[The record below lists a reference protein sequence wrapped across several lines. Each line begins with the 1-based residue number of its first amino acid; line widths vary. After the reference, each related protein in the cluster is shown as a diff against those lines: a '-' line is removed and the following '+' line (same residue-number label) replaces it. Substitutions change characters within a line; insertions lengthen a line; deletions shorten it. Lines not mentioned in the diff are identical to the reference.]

1 MNHLKKIIKIIV
13 NVFTVIL
20 LLLLGLVIYGKAVLT
35 FTDNMY
41 PNYFGYTFFEVVS
54 GSMEPTLHI
63 NDVILVKVT
72 NKNLKEKDIIAFNDE
87 DAVITHRI
95 LFINGDV
102 ITVKGDNNDVVDKP
116 ITKEQVIGKVVK
128 VYPELG
134 IWKKVLTEPKILFGI
149 FITLLLFDFALSY
162 NGKEKKKK
170 DKKEKNKEEEILVK
184 EIPNNDIKVEKDL
197 VEEKKE
203 EKKDKVIESES
214 LLALTRKINIDEINS
229 LLEGTE
235 YKLEK
240 KEIKNI
246 KKEISKVEENKNNVE
261 DVPMFSEKERK
272 ALEYTMRLDLN
283 EIQKKIKSKVK

>member
-13 NVFTVIL
+13 NVFTGIL

-54 GSMEPTLHI
+54 GSMEPTLRI
-63 NDVILVKVT
+63 NDVIIVKVT
-72 NKNLKEKDIIAFNDE
+72 NKDLKEKDIIAFNGE
-87 DAVITHRI
+87 NAVITHRI

-134 IWKKVLTEPKILFGI
+134 LWKKVLTEPKILFGI

-162 NGKEKKKK
+162 NGKESKKK
-170 DKKEKNKEEEILVK
+170 DKNKEEIL
-184 EIPNNDIKVEKDL
+184 
-197 VEEKKE
+197 
-203 EKKDKVIESES
+203 
-214 LLALTRKINIDEINS
+214 
-229 LLEGTE
+229 
-235 YKLEK
+235 
-240 KEIKNI
+240 
-246 KKEISKVEENKNNVE
+246 SK
-261 DVPMFSEKERK
+261 
-272 ALEYTMRLDLN
+272 
-283 EIQKKIKSKVK
+283 